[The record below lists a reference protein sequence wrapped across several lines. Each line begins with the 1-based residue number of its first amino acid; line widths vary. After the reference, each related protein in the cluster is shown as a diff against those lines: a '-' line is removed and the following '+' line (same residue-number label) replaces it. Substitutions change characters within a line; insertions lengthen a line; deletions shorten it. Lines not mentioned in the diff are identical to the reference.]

1 MVKEQEKIELKSK
14 ENQQNE
20 FKTIILKNVEWININ
35 KLFTFT
41 SKYNFII
48 LTSNILKCYK
58 NFEKLELCGI
68 VKNNELITIYD
79 SNPIIKIIKNYLNI
93 SINNQEINLYIKNSQ
108 TDIEKLY
115 F

>member
-1 MVKEQEKIELKSK
+1 
-14 ENQQNE
+14 
-20 FKTIILKNVEWININ
+20 
-35 KLFTFT
+35 
-41 SKYNFII
+41 
-48 LTSNILKCYK
+48 
-58 NFEKLELCGI
+58 LCGI

-79 SNPIIKIIKNYLNI
+79 SKPVIKIIENYSNI